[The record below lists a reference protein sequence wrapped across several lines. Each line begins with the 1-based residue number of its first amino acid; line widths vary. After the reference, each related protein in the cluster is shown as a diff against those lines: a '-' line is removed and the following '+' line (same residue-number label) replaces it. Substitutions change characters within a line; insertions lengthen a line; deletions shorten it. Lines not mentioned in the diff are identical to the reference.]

1 MQIQQMRYVLA
12 AAEKKSFSAAAK
24 ALFLSSP
31 LFPSRSSTWKRSL
44 AFPSLYATP
53 SPSP

>member
-24 ALFLSSP
+24 ALFLSQ
-31 LFPSRSSTWKRSL
+31 PSLSQQM